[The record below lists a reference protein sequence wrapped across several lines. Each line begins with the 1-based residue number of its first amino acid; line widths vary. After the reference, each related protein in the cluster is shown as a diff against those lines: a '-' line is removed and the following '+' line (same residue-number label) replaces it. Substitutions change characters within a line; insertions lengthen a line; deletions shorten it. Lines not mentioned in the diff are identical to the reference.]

1 MTDAQLEIAVYQYC
15 GLMGIDPHEDVK
27 VESQFDV
34 LMYEKRFHV
43 VKRMIESQWAVMQ
56 AIDFAMNPGKEDL

>member
-1 MTDAQLEIAVYQYC
+1 MTNAKLEIAVYQYC

-27 VESQFDV
+27 VESEFDV

-43 VKRMIESQWAVMQ
+43 VKRMIESHWAVTKS
-56 AIDFAMNPGKEDL
+56 IEFAMNPPKEDL